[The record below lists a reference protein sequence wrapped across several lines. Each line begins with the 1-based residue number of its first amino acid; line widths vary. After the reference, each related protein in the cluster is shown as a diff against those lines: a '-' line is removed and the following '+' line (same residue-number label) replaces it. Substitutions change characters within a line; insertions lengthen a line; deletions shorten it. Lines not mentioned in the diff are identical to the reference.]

1 LKAFAEVE
9 AAGFDVVEE
18 DLLEMRAEE
27 AGCLVFV
34 LNGAVVDVC

>member
-1 LKAFAEVE
+1 METT
-9 AAGFDVVEE
+9 GFDVVEE

-34 LNGAVVDVC
+34 LDWTGVNVY